1 VTDDNSLTKRLREY
15 FGGNAENIDA
25 LLREVL
31 PKLRQIAA
39 RELQREQIYAPVSP
53 TELIH
58 EIWLRN
64 LSRAS
69 WTIRDQGHFYAIASL
84 AMRRVLTDMAR
95 KRLADRRKGEETSLS
110 TKEFEAVNASDR
122 DAGQIAEIG
131 MAMDRLEKE
140 LPDSA
145 RVIDMHYFAGFT
157 FVEIAATNK
166 LTVRQVRLRWEKG
179 IKWLKNNQQKVT
191 SVGR

>member
-1 VTDDNSLTKRLREY
+1 MTNENSLTQRLRAY
-15 FGGNAENIDA
+15 FGGDAENIDA
-25 LLREVL
+25 LLQEIL
-31 PKLRQIAA
+31 PKLREIAA
-39 RELQREQIYAPVSP
+39 RELHREHHQAPVSP

-58 EIWLRN
+58 EVWLRN

-95 KRLADRRKGEETSLS
+95 KRLAERRSGEQPMPANEDSL
-110 TKEFEAVNASDR
+110 VNAADK
-122 DAGQIAEIG
+122 DAGQIVEIG
-131 MAMDRLEKE
+131 MSMDRLEKE

-145 RVIDMHYFAGFT
+145 RVVDMHYFAGFT
-157 FVEIAATNK
+157 FTEIAETNK

-179 IKWLKNNQQKVT
+179 IKWLKSNHQRAT
-191 SVGR
+191 SAS

>member
-1 VTDDNSLTKRLREY
+1 MTNENSLTQRLRAY
-15 FGGNAENIDA
+15 FGGDAENIDA
-25 LLREVL
+25 LLQEIL
-31 PKLRQIAA
+31 PKLREIAA
-39 RELQREQIYAPVSP
+39 RELRHERRQTPVSP

-58 EIWLRN
+58 EVWLRN
-64 LSRAS
+64 LSKAS

-95 KRLADRRKGEETSLS
+95 KRLTERRGAEEPMPANEHSLL
-110 TKEFEAVNASDR
+110 NATDK
-122 DAGQIAEIG
+122 DAAQIVEIG
-131 MAMDRLEKE
+131 MSMDRLENE

-157 FVEIAATNK
+157 FQEIADTNK

-179 IKWLKNNQQKVT
+179 LKWLKNNHPKVT
-191 SVGR
+191 SAG